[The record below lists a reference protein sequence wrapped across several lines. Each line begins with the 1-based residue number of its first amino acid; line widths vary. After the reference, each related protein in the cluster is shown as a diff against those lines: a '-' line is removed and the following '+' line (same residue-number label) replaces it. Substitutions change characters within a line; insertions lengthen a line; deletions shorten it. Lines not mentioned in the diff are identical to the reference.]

1 MNCQTY
7 KEIKM
12 SKNTAINYEHSD
24 GGKKL
29 LPILNKLNKIEQKE
43 RCLRVKFLDWL
54 SDKLLD
60 WSNRIHV
67 MASQIDSPC
76 LIQVTLRTKEDSKS
90 ATQSKEILRLQ
101 QLLKE
106 EREKNK

>member
-1 MNCQTY
+1 M
-7 KEIKM
+7 I
-12 SKNTAINYEHSD
+12 KNTAKTFEHSD

-29 LPILNKLNKIEQKE
+29 LPILEKLSKIEKKE

-67 MASQIDSPC
+67 MAGRIDSPC
-76 LIQVTLRTKEDSKS
+76 LIQVPLRTKEDSKS
-90 ATQSKEILRLQ
+90 AIQSKEILRLQ
-101 QLLKE
+101 RLLKE
-106 EREKNK
+106 EREKKK